1 LDAGIIADAA
11 ILVGNQVS
19 RCLESPRAEIVY
31 GERQSDINGPM
42 LMILVLTILVL
53 TILVLTIL
61 VLTIL
66 VLTILVLTILVLL
79 GGPCVVEVESR
90 VRHARVNEQGR
101 VAVGDGLVEAAQ
113 MRQDEAQIAFVL
125 CVTGSEV

>member
-42 LMILVLTILVL
+42 LMILVL